1 MKKHYT
7 TVERVLAE
15 LKGYKPISRKTLYVY
30 LRTLEIRPLSEMR
43 QRPQL
48 YPADT
53 TKRILKGLGF
63 K

>member
-1 MKKHYT
+1 MKNHYIT
-7 TVERVLAE
+7 IAQVLADM
-15 LKGYKPISRKTLYVY
+15 KGYQPISRRTLYVY
-30 LRTLEIRPLSEMR
+30 LRKLDIHPLSEMR